1 MQLPRLFVG
10 FDADEALA
18 YSVFAHSVQARS
30 SLPVA
35 ITPVMRRQ
43 LSAVHSRPRDEL
55 ASTDFAITRFLVP
68 WLCNYEGWAIFADG
82 DMLCRAD
89 ICELWS
95 LRDERFSIQVVQHA
109 QKEGVSHKFLGRPQT
124 SYPRKNWSSLM
135 IFNNARCRALTPQY
149 VNRAPGLDLHRFL
162 WLDEAEEIGPLPRQW
177 NHLVGVDAPDAA
189 AKIAHF
195 TLGMPFF
202 HGYNECEFAKD
213 WRAERDA
220 AGAYTGKGDE

>member
-10 FDADEALA
+10 FDAEEALA
-18 YSVFAHSVQARS
+18 HAVFAHSVQARS
-30 SLPVA
+30 SLPVS